1 MADSM
6 ESCVVAAS
14 TTEQTSSY
22 GSIRVL
28 SVIPAP
34 SSKVSMIFARRQ
46 VASLQ
51 QVGVVCETF
60 FLASRTSPWI
70 LTKEWRRLRNTIR
83 LFRPDLLHAHYGTVT
98 AFLSAVNAPVP
109 LVVTYR
115 GSDLNPSPSA
125 PWVRRLAG
133 RVLSQLAALLACR
146 IICVSEQLRERLWW
160 RKHCAVVIPS
170 GVDTGVFYPR
180 PRNEA
185 RAELGWGNRER
196 VVLFNAGGDPML
208 KRLDVAQAAVEA
220 ARTVCGEIRFVVLN
234 GDVVA
239 ETVPVMM
246 SAADC
251 LLLTSDWEGSPN
263 VVKEAMACN
272 LPVVAVDAGDVRLRL
287 EGVRPSR
294 IVDRNPEDI
303 GKALAE
309 ILIQGERSNGSSR
322 VQEFSKLVTV
332 GRIISI
338 YRAAIQKRPEDETSS
353 TTSTIGRS
361 VSSTTR
367 AKPGS
372 SVDSPDTFTKASY
385 TS

>member
-1 MADSM
+1 
-6 ESCVVAAS
+6 
-14 TTEQTSSY
+14 
-22 GSIRVL
+22 
-28 SVIPAP
+28 
-34 SSKVSMIFARRQ
+34 MIFARRQ

-70 LTKEWRRLRNTIR
+70 LAKEWRRLRNTIK
-83 LFRPDLLHAHYGTVT
+83 LFQPDLLHAHYGTVT
-98 AFLSAVNAPVP
+98 AFLSAVNTPIP

-115 GSDLNPSPSA
+115 GSDLNPSLST
-125 PWVRRLAG
+125 PWVRWLAG
-133 RVLSQLAALLACR
+133 ILLSQLAALRASR

-185 RAELGWGNRER
+185 RAELGWDNRER
-196 VVLFNAGGDPML
+196 VVLFNADGDPTL

-220 ARTVCGEIRFVVLN
+220 ATSICGEIRFVVLN
-234 GDVVA
+234 GDVAA
-239 ETVPVMM
+239 ETIPVMM
-246 SAADC
+246 GAADC

-272 LPVVAVDAGDVRLRL
+272 LPVVTVDAGDVRPRL
-287 EGVRPSR
+287 EGVWPSR
-294 IVDRNPEDI
+294 IIDRNPEHI
-303 GKALAE
+303 GQALAE
-309 ILIQGERSNGSSR
+309 ILIQGERSNGSGR
-322 VQEFSKLVTV
+322 VREVSKLAIV

-338 YRAAIQKRPEDETSS
+338 YHAAIQKRLEDKTCSTRFRIVRSTSS
-353 TTSTIGRS
+353 IRG
-361 VSSTTR
+361 

-372 SVDSPDTFTKASY
+372 SVDLPDAFTKANY
-385 TS
+385 TPRDNTRPT